1 LCKESKV
8 STDVLK
14 AHAHLTR
21 AHFENEAVRYLNKE
35 HRDCHQVF
43 KTSTYEQFKNINPD
57 RVEQTCQWAL
67 SHPLYQRWKDSA
79 TDDLLWVSADPGCGK
94 SVLSKA
100 LVDEELRSGANDST
114 VCYFFFKDNDEQNS
128 LATGLCALL
137 HQLFQH
143 QPHLLRHAT
152 SDWKKDGIK
161 LQQETD
167 ELWRILLA
175 ATSDVAACNMTCVLD
190 ALDECR
196 DVHRSS
202 LIAKLARFH
211 EDAASRGLCQS
222 WLKFIVT
229 SRPYDD
235 IQRGFEQIPPSLP
248 AIRLRGEQEDDE
260 IHAEINRVIKVRVSQ
275 LAKELGLRKST
286 SSRLEQNLL
295 AMEHRTYLWLHLAI
309 DDIRMTLRD
318 SSRPDEAIIKSVPSS
333 VEGAYE
339 KILARVTKAQ
349 HQKVKLILQIIV
361 GARRPLALSE
371 MALALGLATSKQHKT
386 SVDAKLDPVH
396 LGKQLRHWCGL
407 FVFVNQSK
415 IYLIH
420 QTAREFLVA
429 RHDYEHSTSFA
440 HSTWRHCVQ
449 QTEVEQT
456 MTVICIRCLNL
467 EDREALSSDE
477 SPADDQ
483 FPSDVSEAGESMK
496 DFTEYCCE
504 WWMVHYRLSQDASG
518 QDTFQ
523 DVLALYDTEGEA
535 FKFWFGKFWA
545 KTRQHDSAKSMK
557 SIRLAAL
564 SNHDRVLDHLLSKT
578 GMNTEA
584 EDEDGR
590 TALYWAS
597 DQGHDK
603 IVQMLLEKGADVN
616 AEGGFYGYALQA
628 ASAKGYEKIVQM
640 LLDKNADVNAQ
651 GGGFGSALQAVSATG
666 HYNIVQMLLD
676 RGADVNAHGGEYGNA
691 LQAAIVGGN
700 EEIILSLLDA
710 GADVSAQGG
719 KYGSALYA
727 ALYGDYDKAM
737 QTLLDRGA
745 SVNAQGGEYNNAL
758 QSASCGSHDKIVQML
773 SDSAEAEAMLEQ
785 ALARSEKALGSEH
798 PFAFM
803 TGNRLGNLY
812 ADQGRFAEAEA
823 MYERALAG
831 YKKVL
836 GPDHTSTLNTVNTL
850 GLLYTDQDRLA
861 EAGVI
866 CKRALAGKEKAL
878 GAGSTSILRT
888 ANNLGNLYS
897 AQGKLAEAEAMYERA
912 RAGDGKALRPKHTA
926 TLRVVNIPGNIY
938 KAGVLSDDQYTHEAS
953 MEDIEQGLTYIRD
966 ELVATPMDHPGP
978 EHKSSDEALGTASNC
993 GQGFNA
999 RVLPDRNVSVEALLH
1014 NAIRLGLPRRVRC
1027 LIPMVPSTAVIYEGV
1042 DALFAAYFYVV
1053 LEVVK
1058 FFCTFTSL
1066 PPSSPPSWQAV
1077 IQQIEVCNLVEV
1089 SYQQSICWENAGSD
1103 KIHQQDLGAMKIPT
1117 GQHSVSLHQWEY
1129 PETIRTWR
1137 VSLSPLLTKENVE
1150 QENQSADLT
1159 VKMLNTVTISGYG
1172 TSFEAMSCEEY
1183 VSKRWGSIGVKVATF
1198 LTTAANL

>member
-1 LCKESKV
+1 
-8 STDVLK
+8 
-14 AHAHLTR
+14 
-21 AHFENEAVRYLNKE
+21 VRYLNKE

-67 SHPLYQRWKDSA
+67 SHPLYQRWRDSA
-79 TDDLLWVSADPGCGK
+79 TDDLLWISADPGCGK
-94 SVLSKA
+94 SVLAKS

-128 LATGLCALL
+128 LGTGLCALL

-143 QPHLLRHAT
+143 QPHLLQHAVPA
-152 SDWKKDGIK
+152 WKKNGSK
-161 LQQETD
+161 LQQEID

-175 ATSDVAACNMTCVLD
+175 ATSDVAGRNTICVLD

-196 DVHRSS
+196 DRDRSD

-211 EDAASRGLCQS
+211 EDAASHSPHRS

-235 IQRGFEQIPPSLP
+235 IRRGFEQIPPSLP
-248 AIRLRGEQEDDE
+248 AIRLRGEQENDQ
-260 IHAEINRVIKVRVSQ
+260 IHAEINSVIHVRVLH
-275 LAKELGLRKST
+275 LAKDLGLHEST
-286 SSRLEQNLL
+286 SSRLEQTLL

-318 SSRPDEAIIKSVPSS
+318 SFRPDEEVIESVPCS

-339 KILARVTKAQ
+339 KILARITKAQ
-349 HQKVKLILQIIV
+349 RPKVKLILQIVV
-361 GARRPLALSE
+361 GARRPLAVDE
-371 MALALGLATSKQHKT
+371 MALALGLATSKRYRT
-386 SVDAKLDPVH
+386 SADAQIDPVH
-396 LGKQLRHWCGL
+396 LEKQLRHWCGF
-407 FVFVNQSK
+407 FVFVNQSR

-420 QTAREFLVA
+420 QTAREFLIA
-429 RHDYEHSTSFA
+429 RQDHAYPKSLTHD
-440 HSTWRHCVQ
+440 TWRHCVQ
-449 QTEVEQT
+449 QAEMEQMVT
-456 MTVICIRCLNL
+456 SICICCLHL
-467 EDREALSSDE
+467 EDREVPSIDKLSTE
-477 SPADDQ
+477 
-483 FPSDVSEAGESMK
+483 VSVVGESQRE
-496 DFTEYCCE
+496 FVEYSCE
-504 WWMVHYRLSQDASG
+504 WWTTHYSLSQGVGEENTFNDA
-518 QDTFQ
+518 
-523 DVLALYDTEGEA
+523 LALYNTEGEA
-535 FKFWFGKFWA
+535 FKLWFNVFWA
-545 KTRQHDSAKSMK
+545 KTRQYDRANDMTP
-557 SIRLAAL
+557 IRLAAM
-564 SNHDRVLDHLLSKT
+564 SNHDKVLDHFLDKI
-578 GMNTEA
+578 GMDLHAKDEA
-584 EDEDGR
+584 GR
-590 TALYWAS
+590 TALSWAS
-597 DQGHDK
+597 ELGHDK
-603 IVQMLLEKGADVN
+603 ILQMLLDRGADVN
-616 AEGGFYGYALQA
+616 VEGGHYGSALQA
-628 ASAKGYEKIVQM
+628 ASAGGHNKVVQM
-640 LLDKNADVNAQ
+640 LLDRGADVNVH
-651 GGGFGSALQAVSATG
+651 GDYYRSALQAASAGG
-666 HYNIVQMLLD
+666 HEKVVQMLLD
-676 RGADVNAHGGEYGNA
+676 RGADVNAQGGEYGSA

-719 KYGSALYA
+719 KCGSALYA

-745 SVNAQGGEYNNAL
+745 SVNAQGREYNNAL
-758 QSASCGSHDKIVQML
+758 QSASCGGYDKIVQML
-773 SDSAEAEAMLEQ
+773 SDSAEAEAMHER
-785 ALARSEKALGSEH
+785 ALARSEKVLGPEHKFTIDTVQNLGSLYH
-798 PFAFM
+798 NH
-803 TGNRLGNLY
+803 GRL
-812 ADQGRFAEAEA
+812 AEAEE
-823 MYERALAG
+823 MYEQALAG
-831 YKKVL
+831 YEKVL
-836 GPDHTSTLNTVNTL
+836 GPDHTSTLNTVNNL